1 MTCYYG
7 EELLLPPFQA
17 SAQLP
22 KWPSLLFA
30 FNHLSTSSFFHFS
43 LWNLSFGKDTSSCE
57 MRMRTSLL
65 IIFRTIRGERAKKM
79 PDWDMLWSFQPWLLK
94 WSCISRSAWGR
105 SQVSPCC
112 CRTKKPRNAC
122 SSTNLEQHHSRK
134 EGEHKCTEDSGNAR
148 GRVLKSSDWLVMTD
162 AAWASTSSSYLL
174 LAPLVH
180 VWEDCAGVGNGG
192 DIRGG
197 KEGGVEKMAGL

>member
-43 LWNLSFGKDTSSCE
+43 LWNLSFGKDTSCCE

-65 IIFRTIRGERAKKM
+65 IIFRTLWGERAKKM
-79 PDWDMLWSFQPWLLK
+79 PDWDMLWSFQPRLLK
-94 WSCISRSAWGR
+94 WSCISLLCMGPISSVALLL
-105 SQVSPCC
+105 SH
-112 CRTKKPRNAC
+112 KKNLKMLVAALIW
-122 SSTNLEQHHSRK
+122 SNTTLQKKASTNAQK
-134 EGEHKCTEDSGNAR
+134 TAAMQEGEC
-148 GRVLKSSDWLVMTD
+148 
-162 AAWASTSSSYLL
+162 
-174 LAPLVH
+174 
-180 VWEDCAGVGNGG
+180 
-192 DIRGG
+192 
-197 KEGGVEKMAGL
+197 